1 MIKRNYT
8 VVFENHNGVTQHG
21 IVTARSERKAIKV
34 CKEMHGDINI
44 LSISEKLDSSLPEDD
59 NWA

>member
-8 VVFENHNGVTQHG
+8 VVFQNHNGVTQHE
-21 IVTARSERKAIKV
+21 IVTARSERKARKTCEELYGSI
-34 CKEMHGDINI
+34 HI
-44 LSISEKLDSSLPEDD
+44 LSISEKRDSSLPEDD